1 MANELYEMTVRVF
14 YRKLGRIKYISH
26 LDLVRCVSRCLKRSG
41 LPVWH
46 TLGFNPHIYVT
57 FALPLALGYESEC
70 ESMDFR
76 LVQALPLQQVVDRL
90 NQVFPQG
97 LEAYRAAPVVQKPEA
112 IAWAEYEITQEFGQ
126 GRPEEAGQALEA
138 FCAQPEI
145 LVMKRTKKGEKQ
157 LDVKPLFSILE
168 RECREGALWLRMRTA
183 AGAQKNINPTLVLD
197 AFAAQTGWR
206 ADWTRVVRKRILNES
221 LEDFQ

>member
-1 MANELYEMTVRVF
+1 MGNELYELTVRVF
-14 YRKLGRIKYISH
+14 YRKLGRIKFISH

-76 LVQALPLQQVVDRL
+76 LVQAVPFQEVVDRL

-112 IAWAEYEITQEFGQ
+112 IAWAEYEITQEFSQ
-126 GRPEEAGQALEA
+126 GKPETAGQALEA
-138 FCAQPEI
+138 FCSQPEI
-145 LVMKRTKKGEKQ
+145 PVMKRTKKGEKQ
-157 LDVKPLFSILE
+157 LDVKPLFTILE
-168 RECREGALWLRMRTA
+168 QRVSEDAFWLRMRTA
-183 AGAQKNINPTLVLD
+183 AGAQRNINPTLVLD
-197 AFAAQTGWR
+197 AFATQTGWK
-206 ADWTRVVRKRILNES
+206 ADWTQVVRKRILDES
-221 LEDFQ
+221 LHDFQ

>member
-97 LEAYRAAPVVQKPEA
+97 LEAYHAAPVVQKPEA
-112 IAWAEYEITQEFGQ
+112 IAWAEYEITQEYGITTIINTHDMNSVM
-126 GRPEEAGQALEA
+126 
-138 FCAQPEI
+138 EI
-145 LVMKRTKKGEKQ
+145 GEKIVYIHGGRKWWEGTKE
-157 LDVKPLFSILE
+157 DILHADN
-168 RECREGALWLRMRTA
+168 REL
-183 AGAQKNINPTLVLD
+183 NDFV
-197 AFAAQTGWR
+197 FASAMAKR
-206 ADWTRVVRKRILNES
+206 AKRVAE
-221 LEDFQ
+221 

>member
-1 MANELYEMTVRVF
+1 MTVRVF

-26 LDLVRCVSRCLKRSG
+26 LDLMRCVSRCLKRSG

-57 FALPLALGYESEC
+57 FALPLALGYEGVC

-76 LVQALPLQQVVDRL
+76 LVRAVPFQQVVDSL
-90 NQVFPQG
+90 NRVFPQG
-97 LEAYRAAPVVQKPEA
+97 LEAYRAALPVQKPDA
-112 IAWAEYEITQEFGQ
+112 IAWAEYEVAQEFDHKAPQ
-126 GRPEEAGQALEA
+126 EAGQAFAA

-157 LDVKPLFSILE
+157 LDIKPLFTVLE
-168 RECREGALWLRMRTA
+168 QEARDGALWTRLRTA

-197 AFAAQTGWR
+197 AFAARTGWK
-206 ADWTRVVRKRILNES
+206 ADWARVVRQRILDES
-221 LEDFQ
+221 LQDFR